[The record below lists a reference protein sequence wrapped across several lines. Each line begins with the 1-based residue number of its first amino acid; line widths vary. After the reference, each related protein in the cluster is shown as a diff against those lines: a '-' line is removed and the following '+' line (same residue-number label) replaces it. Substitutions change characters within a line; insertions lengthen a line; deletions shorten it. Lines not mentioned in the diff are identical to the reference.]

1 MNLHQAGSVAG
12 CPVELW
18 SSVVAQQ
25 ILNRVQGPA
34 QAACPSSGQ
43 APGVY
48 VLKLFAYWAKSL
60 FL

>member
-25 ILNRVQGPA
+25 ILNRVQGLHRLHAPPA
-34 QAACPSSGQ
+34 A
-43 APGVY
+43 
-48 VLKLFAYWAKSL
+48 KLLVSMS
-60 FL
+60 